1 MVKKKVLIAT
11 RLNKIAQEILSKD
24 GAYEVIQDEVT
35 PLAKLAVKYPD
46 TYALI
51 VRSERVTNEIID
63 AMSGLKVIVRAGA
76 GVNTIATKYAR
87 KKGIDVMNTP
97 GANANAVAE
106 EVIAMM
112 LADARRLIEADISTR
127 DGKWEKKKF
136 MGREIAGKTVGIVGL
151 GNVGR
156 MLAKRLSGFDVRL
169 LGNDPVIS
177 VEKAT
182 ELGITLVELP
192 YLFAESDYISLHIP
206 ENEETKG
213 LVKWEL
219 LTLMKSGATIVNC
232 ARSGIVVEE
241 DLRRA
246 KKEKGIRYLTDVYQ
260 EDGPG
265 TKSVAD
271 IADIMLPHIGAST
284 FEANFNA
291 AKFAAEHLIAFDR
304 KGVTSYIVNRNIPEG
319 LDEAYCDLAYS
330 LAKLCRCLAGKNATP
345 SLLETTFYGT
355 LQEYSEWLL
364 VPVVAGISESFDR
377 SMDHVAA
384 RKFLKEIGVEYINRE
399 PGEQKKYES
408 SITVDLTSV
417 DNRERRHVSIR
428 GTITEGILMISRI
441 NEFDRLYLEPSG
453 NIVFFLYD
461 DRPGVLASIGRHLAS
476 RNINIEDVRN
486 PHDAKTNR
494 SLATMKVNQPVPED
508 LIKIISEEIRA
519 ISAFTIKL

>member
-1 MVKKKVLIAT
+1 MKKKVLIAT
-11 RLNKIAQEILSKD
+11 QLDSIAQEILLKD
-24 GAYEVIQDEVT
+24 GGYEVIQDDVT
-35 PLAKLAVKYPD
+35 PLAELAVRHPD

-51 VRSERVTNEIID
+51 VRSEKVTEKIID
-63 AMSGLKVIVRAGA
+63 AIPGLKVIVRAGA

-87 KKGIDVMNTP
+87 RKGIDVMNTP

-106 EVIAMM
+106 EVLAMM
-112 LADARRLIEADISTR
+112 LADARHLIEADVSTR
-127 DGKWEKKKF
+127 AGKWEKKKF

-169 LGNDPVIS
+169 LGNDPIIS
-177 VEKAT
+177 VDKAT
-182 ELGITLVELP
+182 EFGVTLVELP
-192 YLFAESDYISLHIP
+192 CLFAESDYVSLHIP

-213 LVKWEL
+213 LVRWEL
-219 LTLMKSGATIVNC
+219 LKLMKPSATIINC
-232 ARSGIVVEE
+232 ARAGVVVEE

-260 EDGPG
+260 EDGPEG
-265 TKSVAD
+265 VKRVAD

-291 AKFAAEHLIAFDR
+291 ARLAAEHLIAFDR

-330 LAKLCRCLAGKNATP
+330 LARLCRCLAGKNATP
-345 SLLETTFYGT
+345 CLLETTFYGT

-377 SMDHVAA
+377 SMDPVAA
-384 RKFLKEIGVEYINRE
+384 RAFLKEIGVEYINRE

-408 SITVDLTSV
+408 SITVDLTAV
-417 DNRERRHVSIR
+417 ENRERRHVSIR
-428 GTITEGILMISRI
+428 GTITEGVLMISRI

-461 DRPGVLASIGRHLAS
+461 DRPGVLAAIGRHLAS
-476 RNINIEDVRN
+476 HNINIEDVRN

-494 SLATMKVNQPVPED
+494 SLATMKVNQPVPEEV
-508 LIKIISEEIRA
+508 IKAISDEIRA
-519 ISAFTIKL
+519 ISAFSIKL